1 MGGMAAQIP
10 IKDDKSAHEAAID
23 KVRKDKE
30 REALNGHD
38 GTWVAHPGLIPV
50 AMEIFDKHLS
60 GSNQT
65 DKFLE
70 GLQISQK
77 DLLAVPKGQ
86 ITLDGF
92 RTNISAAL
100 RYIEEWLQGVGCV
113 PLNHLMEDAATAEIS
128 RAQIWQWVHHSQHF
142 SDSQEVIT
150 LELFKKEL
158 GEELEAIERE
168 FTPVELGTRKF
179 AEAAE
184 LLTNLVE
191 DSHLAP
197 FLTLEA
203 YHLI

>member
-10 IKDDKSAHEAAID
+10 IKDDQVAHEAAIK

-50 AMEIFDKHLS
+50 AMEIFEKHLS
-60 GSNQT
+60 GSNQINKGH
-65 DKFLE
+65 DGLE
-70 GLQISQK
+70 IRQE
-77 DLLAVPKGQ
+77 DLLAVPEGEK
-86 ITLDGF
+86 TLDGF

-100 RYIEEWLQGVGCV
+100 RYIEEWLRGVGCV

-142 SDSQEVIT
+142 SDSQQVIT

-158 GEELEAIERE
+158 KKELEAVEIEFGSDALSARR
-168 FTPVELGTRKF
+168 FS
-179 AEAAE
+179 EAAR
-184 LLTNLVE
+184 LLTDLVE
-191 DSHLAP
+191 DTQLAP